1 MNIWFILI
9 AIFILSLIVQN
20 MLTSRFNKYSKIMTE
35 NGMTGAE
42 IAVKMLN
49 DNGIYDVKVVPTKGM
64 LTDF

>member
-49 DNGIYDVKVVPTKGM
+49 DN
-64 LTDF
+64 